1 MSKFNIGDK
10 VKVTSEY
17 GAFPAGTQGVVIGYD
32 FRGGEVE
39 PSCALVYVE
48 GSAKGH
54 DGFGKGDTSEG
65 WLLKA
70 NGTAWY
76 YAERDLEFA
85 NLPVVVAPAA
95 APRQVTVKKR
105 TKLNPQ
111 AQLILDL
118 MYNKGSVT
126 AVEASAVYRVRALPR
141 RIADIKEAGYKVRR
155 VLLKDETGQRYARY
169 YIDAAVMPQP
179 LAA

>member
-54 DGFGKGDTSEG
+54 DGFGKGDTTVHLGQLAESLVRLARLVVGIKLHADE
-65 WLLKA
+65 LE
-70 NGTAWY
+70 NGQA
-76 YAERDLEFA
+76 AELAAELE
-85 NLPVVVAPAA
+85 
-95 APRQVTVKKR
+95 
-105 TKLNPQ
+105 
-111 AQLILDL
+111 
-118 MYNKGSVT
+118 
-126 AVEASAVYRVRALPR
+126 
-141 RIADIKEAGYKVRR
+141 
-155 VLLKDETGQRYARY
+155 
-169 YIDAAVMPQP
+169 AAVARDREAICGLLFGVCVVM
-179 LAA
+179 LRS